1 MKMIRGNFRAATYG
15 VSVTDSSAGYSV
27 AVYHFT
33 RYQLPKSKC
42 CTVGTVCGAPS
53 AAVWNLCLKLGRF
66 IAEINLKIILLRD
79 EIERLTIL
87 RKKRVIHLFSQK
99 YPVIRKTSL
108 VLAQSQL
115 GFIIYNTVFPS
126 T

>member
-53 AAVWNLCLKLGRF
+53 AAVWNLCL
-66 IAEINLKIILLRD
+66 
-79 EIERLTIL
+79 
-87 RKKRVIHLFSQK
+87 
-99 YPVIRKTSL
+99 
-108 VLAQSQL
+108 
-115 GFIIYNTVFPS
+115 
-126 T
+126 